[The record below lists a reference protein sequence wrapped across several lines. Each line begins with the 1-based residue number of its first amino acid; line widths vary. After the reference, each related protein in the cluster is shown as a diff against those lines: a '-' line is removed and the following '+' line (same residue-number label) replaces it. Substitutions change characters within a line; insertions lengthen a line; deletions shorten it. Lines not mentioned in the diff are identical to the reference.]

1 MENNGYMKEM
11 IMLWLSDLEETGF
24 GYEND
29 SDFDNEAELN
39 AAMSA
44 EVSFYQPIT
53 PKNRYYF

>member
-24 GYEND
+24 GYAND

-39 AAMSA
+39 EAMSA

-53 PKNRYYF
+53 SKNKYYF